1 MLAEPGKL
9 DSVESQ
15 MNHKEFFIE
24 TKYDGERMQAHIDGN
39 KFR

>member
-15 MNHKEFFIE
+15 MNNKEFFIE